1 MINTEQMLS
10 AGRMMQDAADTIARQ
25 ELFPEHK
32 MRQLH
37 EFIDRFEAIV
47 DRFVEAVDKLGQTK

>member
-25 ELFPEHK
+25 ELFPEYK
-32 MRQLH
+32 MRQLQ
-37 EFIDRFEAIV
+37 EFIDRFEATV
-47 DRFVEAVDKLGQTK
+47 DRFVEAVNKMEQMK